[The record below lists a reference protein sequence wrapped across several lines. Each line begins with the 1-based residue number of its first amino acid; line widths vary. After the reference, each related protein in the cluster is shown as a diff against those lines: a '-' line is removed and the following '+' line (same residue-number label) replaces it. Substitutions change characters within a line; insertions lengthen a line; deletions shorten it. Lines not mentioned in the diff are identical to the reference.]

1 MDEVKVKTI
10 LKNQLGF
17 GDDIIRKLDKF
28 VNAVLK
34 YNLKYN
40 LISKSTIEQVWSRH
54 VQDSAQLVKFINFNL
69 RKSLID
75 LGSGA
80 GFPGMVLAIF
90 NKNNDFHVKLMEK
103 SPVKS
108 KFLLDI
114 AKSLEVNCEVLQKS
128 YNSHIIDSNY
138 IVARAFKKLPEIM
151 SISREIATKSHKLII
166 LKGKNA
172 QEEINNTSKKYSF
185 EYKLENSMTRKDS
198 KIILVDVIKK

>member
-10 LKNQLGF
+10 LKNKLGF
-17 GDDIIRKLDKF
+17 SDDIIRKLDKF
-28 VNAVLK
+28 ANALLK

-40 LISKSTIEQVWSRH
+40 LISQNTIEQVWSRH
-54 VQDSAQLVKFINFNL
+54 ILDSAQLVKFINFNL
-69 RKSLID
+69 SKSLID
-75 LGSGA
+75 LGSGG

-114 AKSLEVNCEVLQKS
+114 AKSLDVKCEVLQNS

-138 IVARAFKKLPEIM
+138 IVARAFKKLP
-151 SISREIATKSHKLII
+151 RVL
-166 LKGKNA
+166 
-172 QEEINNTSKKYSF
+172 
-185 EYKLENSMTRKDS
+185 
-198 KIILVDVIKK
+198 

>member
-54 VQDSAQLVKFINFNL
+54 VLDSAQLVKFINFNL